1 MKFNP
6 GGVGKRNAGVGN
18 SPVDNLLVV
27 TLVGETVG
35 KPVVNVTKTVGN
47 VANPVG
53 NVGISRLSFR
63 LSVII
68 FIDVFTD
75 SVSCSDDF
83 TDVFNDDTDKY
94 VVSSGNCSNSVSV
107 TSSFSSYVLYSIYT
121 YVPKM

>member
-35 KPVVNVTKTVGN
+35 KLVGKLVVNVAKTVGN

-53 NVGISRLSFR
+53 NVGISRLSIG
-63 LSVII
+63 LSVTT
-68 FIDVFTD
+68 FIDILLSLIFPGINR
-75 SVSCSDDF
+75 SD
-83 TDVFNDDTDKY
+83 
-94 VVSSGNCSNSVSV
+94 
-107 TSSFSSYVLYSIYT
+107 
-121 YVPKM
+121 